1 MKLSDLKERSVKSIT
16 IKGTT
21 YFYVEDIKENYKDL
35 KIDTKE
41 IVYQDN
47 VPLVKARYIEQKTE
61 FDIMMEKTLNSRNN
75 SK

>member
-1 MKLSDLKERSVKSIT
+1 MRLSDLKERSVKSIT

-35 KIDTKE
+35 KIDAKE

-47 VPLVKARYIEQKTE
+47 IPLIKARYIEQKTE
-61 FDIMMEKTLNSRNN
+61 FDLMMEKTLNKDKNQ
-75 SK
+75 